1 MDTKD
6 RITCDP
12 TIMEGQPCIRGL
24 RIPVAM
30 IFDSL
35 ADGMTEEEIRR
46 ELPVLEPDDFRAAY
60 AFASARAREEILPL
74 APAP

>member
-1 MDTKD
+1 MERAE

-12 TIMEGQPCIRGL
+12 AVMQGQPCIRNL

-46 ELPVLEPDDFRAAY
+46 ELPLLEPADFRAAY
-60 AFASARAREEILPL
+60 AFASARACEEIVPVTLV
-74 APAP
+74 

>member
-1 MDTKD
+1 MDLKH

-12 TIMEGQPCIRGL
+12 AVMEGQPCIRGL

-35 ADGMTEEEIRR
+35 AALVYNSGVCRSRLALISRTA
-46 ELPVLEPDDFRAAY
+46 PDCPSVSGDARSFSRAD
-60 AFASARAREEILPL
+60 SK
-74 APAP
+74 

>member
-1 MDTKD
+1 MDLTD
-6 RITCDP
+6 RIICDP
-12 TIMEGQPCIRGL
+12 AVMEGQPCIRGL

-46 ELPVLEPDDFRAAY
+46 ELPVLEPEDFRAAY
-60 AFASARAREEILPL
+60 AYASARAREEIVPL
-74 APAP
+74 AP

>member
-1 MDTKD
+1 MDLTE

-12 TIMEGQPCIRGL
+12 TVMEGQPCIRGL

-35 ADGMTEEEIRR
+35 ADGMTEQEIRR
-46 ELPVLEPDDFRAAY
+46 ELPALERDDFRAAY
-60 AFASARAREEILPL
+60 AYASARAREEIVPL
-74 APAP
+74 AP